1 MVSENGRYRG
11 LLMDWGGVLTSDLF
25 ASFSA
30 FCELE
35 GLEPDAVAGRM
46 EISTYGG
53 KTDYGK
59 RDLYASES
67 ILEAA
72 RDAYDRLG
80 GPNPHR
86 LTAPDADGCAVP
98 GEELATDRVEA
109 GTASGG
115 AGGHR
120 SDSARPTPFEAVV
133 NGEVRQGHAR
143 RSPAVRGHH
152 DVAFTLARYGDHFS
166 SSAIRPEI
174 YLAG

>member
-11 LLMDWGGVLTSDLF
+11 LLMDWGGVLTSDVF

-98 GEELATDRVEA
+98 GEQLAADVELIEYTEAQAQIYDRIYRASVAWDRSDPIRQTDR
-109 GTASGG
+109 
-115 AGGHR
+115 
-120 SDSARPTPFEAVV
+120 
-133 NGEVRQGHAR
+133 
-143 RSPAVRGHH
+143 
-152 DVAFTLARYGDHFS
+152 
-166 SSAIRPEI
+166 
-174 YLAG
+174 